1 MYVLTLVSPLQ
12 QTDFDVHIR
21 HALDNVHLD
30 DRRVIENGKAVDW
43 YIEKPLSKT
52 ALDDIRHVHRIDI
65 FQQKLSDRPKK
76 LFMADMDATIVQGET
91 LDDMAAKAGI
101 ADKIIPITQ
110 RAMRGEIDFE
120 QALRERVGMLA
131 GMDAS
136 IIAETLAET
145 QMTKGADILLN
156 RLKSAGIYCV
166 LISGGF
172 TQFTG
177 HIAAHL
183 GFDAHFGNTLLTD
196 GETLSG
202 QVANPILGK
211 DAKKG
216 KLGELRGI
224 MGLHHSDIC
233 AVGDGANDLPM
244 LQAAGLGV
252 GYYPKPVLAQN
263 LDNIIRYTDLS
274 SLCYALDI

>member
-30 DRRVIENGKAVDW
+30 DRRVIEQGKAVDW
-43 YIEKPLSKT
+43 FVETPLSKPQ
-52 ALDDIRHVHRIDI
+52 LDDIRTIHRIDI
-65 FQQKLSDRPKK
+65 FQQKLFDRPKK
-76 LFMADMDATIVQGET
+76 LFMADMDATMVRGET
-91 LDDMAAKAGI
+91 LDDMAVKAGI

-120 QALRERVGMLA
+120 QALTERVAMLA
-131 GMDAS
+131 DMDES
-136 IIAETLAET
+136 IISDTLAET
-145 QMTKGADILLN
+145 TLTAGGEILLK
-156 RLKSAGIYCV
+156 RLKSAGVYCV

-177 HIAAHL
+177 AIAARL
-183 GFDAHFGNTLLTD
+183 GFDAHFGNTLLIENGRLT
-196 GETLSG
+196 GAV
-202 QVANPILGK
+202 QPPILGK
-211 DAKKG
+211 EAKQN
-216 KLGELRGI
+216 KLEELRGS
-224 MGLHHSDIC
+224 MNLQSSDIC

-244 LQAAGLGV
+244 LQAAGFGV
-252 GYYPKPVLAQN
+252 GYYPKPLLAQN
-263 LDNIIRYTDLS
+263 LDNIVRYTDLS